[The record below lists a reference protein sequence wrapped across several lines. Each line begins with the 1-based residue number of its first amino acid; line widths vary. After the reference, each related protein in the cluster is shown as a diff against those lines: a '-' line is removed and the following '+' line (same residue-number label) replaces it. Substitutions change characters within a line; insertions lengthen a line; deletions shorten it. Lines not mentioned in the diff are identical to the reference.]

1 MGNYQLTISD
11 IKTGINRCLTEIYA
25 SVGKSDKPGIYYV
38 VGGPGSGKTG
48 IERYIKKD
56 LKEQGETSTQI
67 GSDFIATFHP
77 NYEEILENELPEDC
91 YTLTRQFVRPAAPRI
106 FEDIRKN
113 RINLINENTF
123 DKGQSDIDSVKEFK
137 DAGYRIS
144 VNIMATDIFLSRLSC
159 FEREAAMLRSEL
171 IPRGI
176 SSETQ
181 KRMYNSFVSE
191 IQELQRL
198 GLCDELNVYA
208 RGENINKPR
217 LVYSL
222 NDLTYRDFY
231 EAIISA
237 RNAQRNG
244 IIANSTEY
252 LLRLDEAKRVISE
265 YGTSEILTQNSLKG
279 IEKLREDFIREVYKE
294 KIKD

>member
-1 MGNYQLTISD
+1 MGNYELTISD
-11 IKTGINRCLTEIYA
+11 IKTGIDRCLAEIYA
-25 SVGKSDKPGIYYV
+25 SVGYSDKPGIYYV
-38 VGGPGSGKTG
+38 VGGPGAGKTG
-48 IERYIKKD
+48 IESLIKKS
-56 LKEQGETSTQI
+56 LKDQGETSTQI

-106 FEDIRKN
+106 FEEIRKSK
-113 RINLINENTF
+113 INLINENTF

-137 DAGYRIS
+137 NAGYRIS

-159 FEREAAMLRSEL
+159 FEREAAMLKSEL

-181 KRMYNSFVSE
+181 KRMYNSFVQE
-191 IQELQRL
+191 IQELERL
-198 GLCDELNVYA
+198 GLCDELNVYT
-208 RGENINKPR
+208 RGDNINKPR

-222 NDLTYRDFY
+222 NDNTYRDFY
-231 EAIISA
+231 EALISA
-237 RNAQRNG
+237 RNAQRNDA
-244 IIANSTEY
+244 IANSTEY
-252 LLRLDEAKRVISE
+252 LLRLDEAKKVISE

-279 IEKLREDFIREVYKE
+279 IEKLREDFIREIYKE

>member
-56 LKEQGETSTQI
+56 LKEQGETSTQV

-113 RINLINENTF
+113 KINLINENTF

-137 DAGYRIS
+137 GAGYRIS

-198 GLCDELNVYA
+198 GLCDELNVYT
-208 RGENINKPR
+208 RGDNINKPR

-222 NDLTYRDFY
+222 NDTTYRDFY
-231 EAIISA
+231 EAIILA
-237 RNAQRNG
+237 RNIQRND

-252 LLRLDEAKRVISE
+252 LLRLDEAKKVISE

-279 IEKLREDFIREVYKE
+279 IEKLREDFIREIYKE